1 MSDHI
6 RFTVSKDSD
15 GSVSAYSRKTGK
27 HFEAD
32 DKGALWTTMRQKLG
46 ADRHWI
52 RKSQWIVRCGGAV
65 SSTADS
71 NA

>member
-15 GSVSAYSRKTGK
+15 GSFSAFSRKSGK

-52 RKSQWIVRCGGAV
+52 RKGQWVVRCGGAV
-65 SSTADS
+65 TGTGDAD
-71 NA
+71 

>member
-27 HFEAD
+27 HFEGD
-32 DKGALWTTMRQKLG
+32 NVGELWTTMCQKLG

-52 RKSQWIVRCGGAV
+52 RKGQWIVRCSGAV
-65 SSTADS
+65 TTGGDTKS
-71 NA
+71 